1 MRMAAQASKQNARG
15 GRDNSPSSDPANSS
29 QISSHSPSRWT
40 RMNDLWQA
48 PLLIVSVGLFGAAA
62 WLFIDPKPGLSIDQK
77 IEVARTFLAQSR
89 PEAAIEQLNR
99 LLDKERLERDREAE
113 IHLLLAESLE
123 QGQKQKKLN
132 IPENHR
138 RNGEQTVVA
147 MEKGAKPTAAMNQRL
162 AEPYEARGRPTESL
176 MYYRGAGLLNPPKAL
191 WLQRKIIDLQLAADD
206 QAGAAGS

>member
-1 MRMAAQASKQNARG
+1 MPQETEISGFEAPGARWRRLG
-15 GRDNSPSSDPANSS
+15 
-29 QISSHSPSRWT
+29 
-40 RMNDLWQA
+40 DLWQA
-48 PLLIVSVGLFGAAA
+48 PLLLVSVGLFAVAA

-138 RNGEQTVVA
+138 RIVEQTLIA
-147 MEKGAKPTAAMNQRL
+147 MEQGAKPTAAMNQRL
-162 AEPYEARGRPTESL
+162 AESYEALGRPTESL
-176 MYYRGAGLLNPPKAL
+176 MYYRRAMLMNPLKAL
-191 WLQRKIIDLQLAADD
+191 WLRRGRWTNIWDTR
-206 QAGAAGS
+206 S